1 MTSPKAP
8 KDKIFEK
15 VVNPYLTGVLQHPQS
30 IKMREG
36 MLHIRDVE
44 GPKKAG
50 SMETRLEAMEQQVF
64 KCQGMVEHGLNANHM
79 MITEFTKKHRIDAN
93 DIGKHLSR
101 LYDRIDHLHAQI
113 YDLQNQKYPGETS
126 AGKVTPF
133 SPLFFP
139 LPRVKKKMGVGNGS
153 ADVSQQMSR
162 NEIRDET
169 TPLLPV
175 KVEEEGFHEF
185 NGASFSGAV
194 FNLSTTIVGAGIMA
208 LPASIKMLGLIP
220 GLLMIVFVALLTEAS
235 IDMLIR
241 CSHQGKITSY
251 GWLMGEAY
259 GQWGR
264 IALQASVVINNI
276 GVMIVYMIII
286 GDVLSGTSSG
296 GVHHRGILEGWFGAH
311 LWNSRAIVLLVT
323 TLFVFAPLVSF
334 KRLDS
339 LSYTS
344 ALSVAL
350 AVIFVVI
357 TAGIAIIKVF
367 NGTVAMPK
375 LFPEIDSLSSVW
387 KLFTAVPVLVTA
399 YICHYNVHSIDNE
412 LEDKTQTKPI
422 VRTSL
427 ALCSSVYIATSF
439 FAYLL
444 FGEGTLDDVLANF
457 DSNLGIPFSSVFND
471 IVRVSY
477 AAHVMLVFPIVFF
490 ALRLNL
496 DGLLFPTSRHISHDN
511 KRFTI
516 ITISLLVVI
525 YTAAIF
531 IPSIW
536 DAFQFTG
543 ATAAVLIGF
552 IFPAM
557 VILRDPYGI
566 ATKRDKI
573 LAVTMIVL
581 AVVSNSVALYSDAMN
596 IFRRKEVA

>member
-1 MTSPKAP
+1 
-8 KDKIFEK
+8 
-15 VVNPYLTGVLQHPQS
+15 
-30 IKMREG
+30 
-36 MLHIRDVE
+36 
-44 GPKKAG
+44 
-50 SMETRLEAMEQQVF
+50 
-64 KCQGMVEHGLNANHM
+64 
-79 MITEFTKKHRIDAN
+79 
-93 DIGKHLSR
+93 
-101 LYDRIDHLHAQI
+101 
-113 YDLQNQKYPGETS
+113 
-126 AGKVTPF
+126 
-133 SPLFFP
+133 
-139 LPRVKKKMGVGNGS
+139 MGVGNGS
-153 ADVSQQMSR
+153 ADTNQQTAR

-220 GLLMIVFVALLTEAS
+220 GLLMIIFVALLTEAS

-264 IALQASVVINNI
+264 IALQASVVINN
-276 GVMIVYMIII
+276 I

-350 AVIFVVI
+350 AVVFVVI
-357 TAGIAIIKVF
+357 TAGIAIIKVI

-375 LFPEIDSLSSVW
+375 LFPEIDDLSSVW

-427 ALCSSVYIATSF
+427 VLCSSVYIATSF

-444 FGEGTLDDVLANF
+444 FGDGTLDDVLANF

-471 IVRVSY
+471 VVR
-477 AAHVMLVFPIVFF
+477 
-490 ALRLNL
+490 
-496 DGLLFPTSRHISHDN
+496 
-511 KRFTI
+511 
-516 ITISLLVVI
+516 
-525 YTAAIF
+525 
-531 IPSIW
+531 
-536 DAFQFTG
+536 FTG

>member
-1 MTSPKAP
+1 
-8 KDKIFEK
+8 
-15 VVNPYLTGVLQHPQS
+15 
-30 IKMREG
+30 
-36 MLHIRDVE
+36 
-44 GPKKAG
+44 
-50 SMETRLEAMEQQVF
+50 
-64 KCQGMVEHGLNANHM
+64 
-79 MITEFTKKHRIDAN
+79 
-93 DIGKHLSR
+93 
-101 LYDRIDHLHAQI
+101 
-113 YDLQNQKYPGETS
+113 
-126 AGKVTPF
+126 
-133 SPLFFP
+133 
-139 LPRVKKKMGVGNGS
+139 MGVGNGS
-153 ADVSQQMSR
+153 ADTNQQTAR

-220 GLLMIVFVALLTEAS
+220 GLLMIIFVALLTEAS

-350 AVIFVVI
+350 AVVFVVI
-357 TAGIAIIKVF
+357 TAGIAIIKVIS
-367 NGTVAMPK
+367 GTVAMPK
-375 LFPEIDSLSSVW
+375 LFPEIDDLSSVW

-444 FGEGTLDDVLANF
+444 FGDGTLDDVLANF

-471 IVRVSY
+471 VVRVSY

-496 DGLLFPTSRHISHDN
+496 DGLLFPTSRHISYDN

>member
-1 MTSPKAP
+1 
-8 KDKIFEK
+8 
-15 VVNPYLTGVLQHPQS
+15 
-30 IKMREG
+30 
-36 MLHIRDVE
+36 
-44 GPKKAG
+44 
-50 SMETRLEAMEQQVF
+50 
-64 KCQGMVEHGLNANHM
+64 
-79 MITEFTKKHRIDAN
+79 
-93 DIGKHLSR
+93 
-101 LYDRIDHLHAQI
+101 
-113 YDLQNQKYPGETS
+113 
-126 AGKVTPF
+126 
-133 SPLFFP
+133 
-139 LPRVKKKMGVGNGS
+139 MGVGNGS
-153 ADVSQQMSR
+153 ADTNQQTAR

-220 GLLMIVFVALLTEAS
+220 GLLMIIFVALLTEAS

-350 AVIFVVI
+350 AVVFVVI
-357 TAGIAIIKVF
+357 TAGIAIIKVI

-375 LFPEIDSLSSVW
+375 LFPEIDDLSSVW

-427 ALCSSVYIATSF
+427 VLCSSVYIATSF

-444 FGEGTLDDVLANF
+444 FGDGTLDDVLANF

-471 IVRVSY
+471 VVRVSY

-496 DGLLFPTSRHISHDN
+496 DGLLFPTSRHISYDN

-557 VILRDPYGI
+557 VILRSLWNRNQ
-566 ATKRDKI
+566 A
-573 LAVTMIVL
+573 
-581 AVVSNSVALYSDAMN
+581 
-596 IFRRKEVA
+596 

>member
-1 MTSPKAP
+1 
-8 KDKIFEK
+8 
-15 VVNPYLTGVLQHPQS
+15 
-30 IKMREG
+30 
-36 MLHIRDVE
+36 
-44 GPKKAG
+44 
-50 SMETRLEAMEQQVF
+50 
-64 KCQGMVEHGLNANHM
+64 
-79 MITEFTKKHRIDAN
+79 
-93 DIGKHLSR
+93 
-101 LYDRIDHLHAQI
+101 
-113 YDLQNQKYPGETS
+113 
-126 AGKVTPF
+126 
-133 SPLFFP
+133 
-139 LPRVKKKMGVGNGS
+139 MGIGNGS
-153 ADVSQQMSR
+153 SNGNQQSSHK
-162 NEIRDET
+162 EIRDET

-175 KVEEEGFHEF
+175 KVEEEEGFHEF

-208 LPASIKMLGLIP
+208 LPASIKMLGIIP
-220 GLLMIVFVALLTEAS
+220 GILMIIIVALLTEAS
-235 IDMLIR
+235 IDMLVR

-264 IALQASVVINNI
+264 IALQTSVVINNI
-276 GVMIVYMIII
+276 GVLIVYMIII
-286 GDVLSGTSSG
+286 GDVLSGTTSA

-311 LWNSRAIVLLVT
+311 LWNSRVIVLLAT
-323 TLFVFAPLVSF
+323 ALLVFAPLVSL
-334 KRLDS
+334 KRLDA
-339 LSYTS
+339 LKYTS

-350 AVIFVVI
+350 AVVFVVI
-357 TAGIAIIKVF
+357 TAGIAIIKLF

-375 LFPEIDSLSSVW
+375 LFPELDGLSSIW

-412 LEDKTQTKPI
+412 LEDRTQIKPI

-427 ALCSSVYIATSF
+427 FLCSSVYIATSF

-457 DSNLGIPFSSVFND
+457 DANLGIPFSSIFDD

-496 DGLLFPTSRHISHDN
+496 DGLLFPTSRHISRDN
-511 KRFTI
+511 KRFAI
-516 ITISLLVVI
+516 ITISLLTAI
-525 YTAAIF
+525 YLAAIF

-557 VILRDPYGI
+557 IILRDPYAV

-573 LAVTMIVL
+573 LGVTMIVL
-581 AVVSNSVALYSDAMN
+581 AIVSNAVALYSDTIN
-596 IFRRKEVA
+596 IFRKKEVA

>member
-1 MTSPKAP
+1 
-8 KDKIFEK
+8 
-15 VVNPYLTGVLQHPQS
+15 
-30 IKMREG
+30 
-36 MLHIRDVE
+36 
-44 GPKKAG
+44 
-50 SMETRLEAMEQQVF
+50 
-64 KCQGMVEHGLNANHM
+64 
-79 MITEFTKKHRIDAN
+79 
-93 DIGKHLSR
+93 
-101 LYDRIDHLHAQI
+101 
-113 YDLQNQKYPGETS
+113 
-126 AGKVTPF
+126 
-133 SPLFFP
+133 
-139 LPRVKKKMGVGNGS
+139 
-153 ADVSQQMSR
+153 
-162 NEIRDET
+162 
-169 TPLLPV
+169 
-175 KVEEEGFHEF
+175 
-185 NGASFSGAV
+185 
-194 FNLSTTIVGAGIMA
+194 MA

-220 GLLMIVFVALLTEAS
+220 GLLMIIFVALLTEAS

-334 KRLDS
+334 KRLGNS

-350 AVIFVVI
+350 AVVFVVI
-357 TAGIAIIKVF
+357 TAGIAIIKVI

-375 LFPEIDSLSSVW
+375 LFPEIDDLSSVW

-399 YICHYNVHSIDNE
+399 YICHYNVFHDSTVHSIDNE

-427 ALCSSVYIATSF
+427 VLCSSVYIATSF

-444 FGEGTLDDVLANF
+444 FGDGTLDDVLANF

-471 IVRVSY
+471 VVRVSY

-496 DGLLFPTSRHISHDN
+496 DGLLFPTSRHISYDN

>member
-1 MTSPKAP
+1 MGIGDGS
-8 KDKIFEK
+8 
-15 VVNPYLTGVLQHPQS
+15 TG
-30 IKMREG
+30 E
-36 MLHIRDVE
+36 
-44 GPKKAG
+44 
-50 SMETRLEAMEQQVF
+50 
-64 KCQGMVEHGLNANHM
+64 
-79 MITEFTKKHRIDAN
+79 
-93 DIGKHLSR
+93 
-101 LYDRIDHLHAQI
+101 
-113 YDLQNQKYPGETS
+113 
-126 AGKVTPF
+126 
-133 SPLFFP
+133 
-139 LPRVKKKMGVGNGS
+139 
-153 ADVSQQMSR
+153 SQYAAHKEM
-162 NEIRDET
+162 RDET

-175 KVEEEGFHEF
+175 KAEEEEGIHEF

-208 LPASIKMLGLIP
+208 LPASIKMLGIIP
-220 GLLMIVFVALLTEAS
+220 GILMIILVALLTEAS
-235 IDMLIR
+235 IDMLVR

-251 GWLMGEAY
+251 GWLMGDTF

-286 GDVLSGTSSG
+286 GDVLSGTSTT
-296 GVHHRGILEGWFGAH
+296 GVHHRGIFEGWFGPH
-311 LWNSRAIVLLVT
+311 LWNSRPVVLLAT

-339 LSYTS
+339 LRYTS

-350 AVIFVVI
+350 AVVFVVI
-357 TAGIAIIKVF
+357 TAGIAIVRLIE
-367 NGTVAMPK
+367 GTAEIPK
-375 LFPEIDSLSSVW
+375 LFPEIHEINSIW
-387 KLFTAVPVLVTA
+387 ELFTAVPVLVTA

-412 LEDKTQTKPI
+412 LEDRSQTKTI
-422 VRTSL
+422 VQTSL

-444 FGEGTLDDVLANF
+444 FGEGTLSDVLANF
-457 DSNLGIPFSSVFND
+457 DSNLHIPFSSVFND

-477 AAHVMLVFPIVFF
+477 AVHVMLVFPIVFF

-496 DGLLFPTSRHISHDN
+496 DGLLFPTSRHISRDN
-511 KRFTI
+511 RRFTI
-516 ITISLLVVI
+516 ITISLLAVI
-525 YTAAIF
+525 YLAANF

-557 VILRDPYGI
+557 IILRDAYGI
-566 ATKRDKI
+566 ATKRDKV

-581 AVVSNSVALYSDAMN
+581 AVFSNSVALYSDALN
-596 IFRRKEVA
+596 IFYRKVEA

>member
-1 MTSPKAP
+1 
-8 KDKIFEK
+8 
-15 VVNPYLTGVLQHPQS
+15 
-30 IKMREG
+30 
-36 MLHIRDVE
+36 
-44 GPKKAG
+44 
-50 SMETRLEAMEQQVF
+50 
-64 KCQGMVEHGLNANHM
+64 
-79 MITEFTKKHRIDAN
+79 
-93 DIGKHLSR
+93 
-101 LYDRIDHLHAQI
+101 
-113 YDLQNQKYPGETS
+113 
-126 AGKVTPF
+126 
-133 SPLFFP
+133 
-139 LPRVKKKMGVGNGS
+139 MGVGNGS
-153 ADVSQQMSR
+153 ADVNQQTAR

-220 GLLMIVFVALLTEAS
+220 GLLMIIFVALLTEAS

-264 IALQASVVINNI
+264 IALQASVV
-276 GVMIVYMIII
+276 
-286 GDVLSGTSSG
+286 
-296 GVHHRGILEGWFGAH
+296 
-311 LWNSRAIVLLVT
+311 
-323 TLFVFAPLVSF
+323 
-334 KRLDS
+334 
-339 LSYTS
+339 
-344 ALSVAL
+344 
-350 AVIFVVI
+350 FVVI
-357 TAGIAIIKVF
+357 TAGIAIIKVI

-375 LFPEIDSLSSVW
+375 LFPEIDDLSSVW

-444 FGEGTLDDVLANF
+444 FGDGTLDDVLANF

-471 IVRVSY
+471 VVRVSY

-496 DGLLFPTSRHISHDN
+496 DGLLFPTSRHISYDN

>member
-1 MTSPKAP
+1 
-8 KDKIFEK
+8 
-15 VVNPYLTGVLQHPQS
+15 
-30 IKMREG
+30 
-36 MLHIRDVE
+36 
-44 GPKKAG
+44 
-50 SMETRLEAMEQQVF
+50 
-64 KCQGMVEHGLNANHM
+64 
-79 MITEFTKKHRIDAN
+79 
-93 DIGKHLSR
+93 
-101 LYDRIDHLHAQI
+101 
-113 YDLQNQKYPGETS
+113 
-126 AGKVTPF
+126 
-133 SPLFFP
+133 
-139 LPRVKKKMGVGNGS
+139 MGVGNGS
-153 ADVSQQMSR
+153 ADTNQQTAR

-220 GLLMIVFVALLTEAS
+220 GLLMIIFVALLTEAS

-350 AVIFVVI
+350 AVVFVVI
-357 TAGIAIIKVF
+357 TAGIAIIKVI

-375 LFPEIDSLSSVW
+375 LFPEIDDLSSVW

-427 ALCSSVYIATSF
+427 VLCSSVYIATSF

-444 FGEGTLDDVLANF
+444 FGDGTLDDVLANF

-471 IVRVSY
+471 VVRVSY

-496 DGLLFPTSRHISHDN
+496 DGLLFPTSRHISYDN

>member
-1 MTSPKAP
+1 
-8 KDKIFEK
+8 
-15 VVNPYLTGVLQHPQS
+15 
-30 IKMREG
+30 
-36 MLHIRDVE
+36 
-44 GPKKAG
+44 
-50 SMETRLEAMEQQVF
+50 
-64 KCQGMVEHGLNANHM
+64 
-79 MITEFTKKHRIDAN
+79 
-93 DIGKHLSR
+93 
-101 LYDRIDHLHAQI
+101 
-113 YDLQNQKYPGETS
+113 
-126 AGKVTPF
+126 
-133 SPLFFP
+133 
-139 LPRVKKKMGVGNGS
+139 MGVGNGS
-153 ADVSQQMSR
+153 ADVNQQTAR

-220 GLLMIVFVALLTEAS
+220 GLLMIIFVALLTEAS

-350 AVIFVVI
+350 AVVFVVI
-357 TAGIAIIKVF
+357 TAGIAIIKVI

-375 LFPEIDSLSSVW
+375 LFPEIDDLSSVW

-444 FGEGTLDDVLANF
+444 FGDGTLDDVLANF

-471 IVRVSY
+471 VVRVSY

-496 DGLLFPTSRHISHDN
+496 DGLLFPTSRHISYDN